1 MTDSNE
7 RPSPPSKAPD
17 QPVKIT
23 AIEER
28 LNANFAELE
37 IATVRVRTLV
47 HKELA
52 EIPLVL

>member
-28 LNANFAELE
+28 LNAHFAELE